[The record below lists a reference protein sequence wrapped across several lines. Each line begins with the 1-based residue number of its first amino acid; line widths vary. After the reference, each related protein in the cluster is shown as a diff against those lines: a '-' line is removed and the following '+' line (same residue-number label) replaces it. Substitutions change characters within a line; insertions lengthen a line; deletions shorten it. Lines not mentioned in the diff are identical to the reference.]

1 MDTAIKIGTNVYQVT
16 LLNKKLVSM
25 QTLNM
30 MATFRPFIKM
40 AATFRELVP
49 IPLSDII
56 TIHTQ
61 LQASKL
67 AQIFFRYS

>member
-1 MDTAIKIGTNVYQVT
+1 
-16 LLNKKLVSM
+16 M

-30 MATFRPFIKM
+30 MAIFRPFFKM
-40 AATFRELVP
+40 AATLRELVS
-49 IPLSDII
+49 IPLGDII